1 MSLSG
6 DTPFASGEI
15 AESIGMDGRGEAVEA
30 LLEGT
35 FDWGHR
41 EGTSLEDS
49 KEMLIFLQK
58 LQRPTLMNGK
68 KLPEMNGEMTLA
80 DYYDLFNNTKES
92 TSSHPPVHYGHY
104 KVACESEVLAK
115 VNLAFMNLP
124 F

>member
-49 KEMLIFLQK
+49 KEMLTFLQK

-80 DYYDLFNNTKES
+80 DYQDLFNNTKES
-92 TSSHPPVHYGHY
+92 LQSSMQVGGVGQGQFGIHEF
-104 KVACESEVLAK
+104 AISIW
-115 VNLAFMNLP
+115 LP
-124 F
+124 TN